1 MPRNAVVLVI
11 VLVGFVATAACSSHD
26 KADHASKSTVTEVVT
41 TTTRDPNAPDSKS
54 VFPDT
59 PIVSGHDA
67 TVNGT
72 FSSGPNP
79 EPKSDPDAADVGCQW
94 VTRAD
99 GKRVSVLFPDVYK
112 TDTGHFLIGPPN
124 YQGAVET
131 YDQDPAL
138 VHEGDKVIVAGS
150 VDETDSGCTKGT
162 AYPGLTVTSNVW
174 SRA

>member
-1 MPRNAVVLVI
+1 MPRFASVLLCLAVALAVV
-11 VLVGFVATAACSSHD
+11 GCSSDD
-26 KADHASKSTVTEVVT
+26 KAAHATKGTVKVVVT
-41 TTTRDPNAPDSKS
+41 TTTADPNAPDAKS

-59 PIVSGHDA
+59 PIVSGRDA
-67 TVNGT
+67 TVNGS

-79 EPKSDPDAADVGCQW
+79 DPGSDPTASEQGCQW

-124 YQGAVET
+124 YQGPVET

-138 VHEGDKVIVAGS
+138 VHQGDKVIVAGS

-162 AYPGLTVTSNVW
+162 DYPGLTITSSVW